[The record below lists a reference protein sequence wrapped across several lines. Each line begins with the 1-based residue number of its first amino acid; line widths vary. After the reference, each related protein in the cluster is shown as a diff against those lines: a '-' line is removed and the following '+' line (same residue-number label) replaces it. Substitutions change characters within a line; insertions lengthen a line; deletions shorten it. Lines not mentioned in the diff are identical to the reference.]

1 MTLESLTAPA
11 PAAERAPALW
21 TVEEPDPAAGGGELP
36 IVATAIHAG
45 HALDPQ
51 IAGAIALSD
60 DERLREE
67 DPGTERFTEIGV
79 TRVIVRR
86 SRFEVDLNRP
96 RDGAVYATP
105 EAAWG
110 LRVWKAGGAPREALA
125 LGRREHDEFYAAM
138 ETLLAGFA
146 ARFGRF
152 AVYDVHSYNHRRN
165 GSDAP
170 PEDEAENPEINLGTG
185 ALGTGALGA
194 GGRERWAPVVDRFAA
209 ELRAHGLD
217 VRENVKFQG
226 GHFPRWVAQRFPE
239 SACPLAI
246 EVKKVYMDEWTGRI
260 DDREVRRIRKA
271 FAATLPGV
279 AQALAEVA
287 DVAEATEGGGR

>member
-1 MTLESLTAPA
+1 MTLASPTVAAPD
-11 PAAERAPALW
+11 AARVPPLW
-21 TVEEPDPAAGGGELP
+21 TVEEPDPASGGRDLP

-45 HALDPQ
+45 HAVDPA
-51 IAGAIALSD
+51 IAGAIALSE

-79 TRVIVRR
+79 TRVVVRR
-86 SRFEVDLNRP
+86 SRFEVDINRP
-96 RDGAVYATP
+96 REGAVYATP

-110 LRVWKAGGAPREALA
+110 LRVWRGGGAPPEALA
-125 LGRREHDEFYAAM
+125 LGRLEHDAFYAAM
-138 ETLLAGFA
+138 ETLLAGFEF
-146 ARFGRF
+146 RFGRF
-152 AVYDVHSYNHRRN
+152 AVYDVHSYNHRRH
-165 GSDAP
+165 GPGAP

-185 ALGTGALGA
+185 ALGEA
-194 GGRERWAPVVDRFAA
+194 GRERWAPVVERFAG

-226 GHFPRWVAQRFPE
+226 GHFPRWIARRFPE

-260 DDREVRRIRKA
+260 DDGAVRRIREA
-271 FAATLPGV
+271 LAATLPGV

-287 DVAEATEGGGR
+287 EGGGG

>member
-1 MTLESLTAPA
+1 MPLASPTLAAPD
-11 PAAERAPALW
+11 AARAGALW
-21 TVEEPDPAAGGGELP
+21 TVEEPAPTAAGHDLP

-45 HALDPQ
+45 HAVDPE
-51 IAGAIALSD
+51 IAGAIALAD

-67 DPGTERFTEIGV
+67 DPGTDRFTEIGV

-96 RDGAVYATP
+96 REGAVYANP

-110 LRVWKAGGAPREALA
+110 LRVWRGGEAPPEALA

-146 ARFGRF
+146 TRFGRF

-165 GSDAP
+165 GPGAP

-185 ALGTGALGA
+185 ALGEE
-194 GGRERWAPVVDRFAA
+194 GRERWAPVVERFVD

-217 VRENVKFQG
+217 VRDNVKFQG
-226 GHFPRWVAQRFPE
+226 GHFPRWVAQRFPQ

-260 DDREVRRIRKA
+260 DDGAVRRIREA
-271 FAATLPGV
+271 LAATLTGV
-279 AQALAEVA
+279 AEALAEV
-287 DVAEATEGGGR
+287 GGR

>member
-1 MTLESLTAPA
+1 MSLAS
-11 PAAERAPALW
+11 PAAAAPDAARAPSLW
-21 TVEEPDPAAGGGELP
+21 TVEVPDPATGGHDLP

-45 HALDPQ
+45 HAVDPE
-51 IAGAIALSD
+51 IAGALALSD

-79 TRVIVRR
+79 TRVLVRR

-110 LRVWKAGGAPREALA
+110 LRVWHGGEAPPEALA

-138 ETLLAGFA
+138 ETRLAGFE
-146 ARFGRF
+146 ARYGRF
-152 AVYDVHSYNHRRN
+152 AVYDVHSYNHRRR
-165 GSDAP
+165 GPGAP

-185 ALGTGALGA
+185 ALGEA
-194 GGRERWAPVVDRFAA
+194 GRKRWEPVVERFANT
-209 ELRAHGLD
+209 LRAHGLD

-226 GHFPRWVAQRFPE
+226 GHFPRWVARRFPA

-260 DDREVRRIRKA
+260 DDTAVRRIREA
-271 FAATLPGV
+271 LAATLPGV
-279 AQALAEVA
+279 VEALAEVA
-287 DVAEATEGGGR
+287 EVAELAEVAEVGGG